1 MTDVTC
7 RLTAKNRDQL
17 RSPTLGN
24 RVRATFTFFVVT
36 RYFRNMYYVC
46 VDNSFV
52 ASDGGT
58 KKSIADDGDDAA
70 GCGGWWWWDAGD
82 VDMTSVTP
90 FWNELSSWL
99 TASLHDVRDVDGSP
113 TKPQNNDG
121 GAAARREASPLAVR
135 QSISQSIKTLIQVDK
150 PQRAGPDLGRGG
162 AGGCA
167 LVRHFQPRVR
177 HTSISI
183 HYRASSV

>member
-1 MTDVTC
+1 
-7 RLTAKNRDQL
+7 
-17 RSPTLGN
+17 
-24 RVRATFTFFVVT
+24 
-36 RYFRNMYYVC
+36 MYYVC

-113 TKPQNNDG
+113 PKPQNNDG
-121 GAAARREASPLAVR
+121 GAAARRDASPLAVR

-150 PQRAGPDLGRGG
+150 PQRAGPDLGPGG
-162 AGGCA
+162 RR
-167 LVRHFQPRVR
+167 LRPRATFS
-177 HTSISI
+177 TSG
-183 HYRASSV
+183 SSYFNVHSLPCIICTGLLSCYVM

>member
-1 MTDVTC
+1 
-7 RLTAKNRDQL
+7 
-17 RSPTLGN
+17 
-24 RVRATFTFFVVT
+24 
-36 RYFRNMYYVC
+36 MYYVC

-113 TKPQNNDG
+113 PKPQNNDG
-121 GAAARREASPLAVR
+121 GAAAGRVASPLAVR
-135 QSISQSIKTLIQVDK
+135 QSVSQSIKTLIQVDK
-150 PQRAGPDLGRGG
+150 PQRAGPYLRGAQEAAPSCDIFNLGFVIYFNVHSLPCIICIGLLS
-162 AGGCA
+162 CY
-167 LVRHFQPRVR
+167 VM
-177 HTSISI
+177 
-183 HYRASSV
+183 

>member
-1 MTDVTC
+1 
-7 RLTAKNRDQL
+7 
-17 RSPTLGN
+17 
-24 RVRATFTFFVVT
+24 
-36 RYFRNMYYVC
+36 MYYVC

-167 LVRHFQPRVR
+167 LVRHFQPRIR

-183 HYRASSV
+183 HYRASSVQAYCHVMLCDQWPDLQNILRFIVRLS